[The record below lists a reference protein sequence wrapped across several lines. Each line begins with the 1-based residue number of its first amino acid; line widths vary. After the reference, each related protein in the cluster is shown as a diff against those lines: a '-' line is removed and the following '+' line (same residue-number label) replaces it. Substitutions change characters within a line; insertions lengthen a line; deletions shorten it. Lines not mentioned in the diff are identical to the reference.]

1 MKGGKNR
8 EKRRVFA
15 MYITDYIYYASI
27 KSMGK
32 RASVYSGNRI
42 ISSQV
47 GFDTNCLYTVF
58 LQETCSSYKHV
69 FDVQVHF

>member
-1 MKGGKNR
+1 
-8 EKRRVFA
+8 
-15 MYITDYIYYASI
+15 
-27 KSMGK
+27 MGK